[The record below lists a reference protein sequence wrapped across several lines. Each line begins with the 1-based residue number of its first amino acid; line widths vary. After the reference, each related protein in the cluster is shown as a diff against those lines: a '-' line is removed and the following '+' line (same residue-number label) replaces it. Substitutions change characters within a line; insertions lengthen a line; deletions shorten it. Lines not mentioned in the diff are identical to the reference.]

1 MKRMILT
8 PLAALVAASF
18 GGPLSIGA
26 ASAAT
31 VTITGANCTWDPNAE
46 ALNCTAG
53 GGGTAGAPV
62 CSLSANPGT
71 SLPSTGGNV
80 TLTATCNPAAT
91 SLNWQKGNTP
101 ISGGANSSITD
112 TLPANSGTNAASTQY
127 FVTGCSAPS
136 VCGNAAAI
144 TISVAGTQVGGGGGG
159 DANSLCT
166 ADMNPITTTLPWAG
180 GFLTRNLPK
189 GGFPGNATITAQFTV
204 PADYN
209 SGGRVGQISVAE
221 FQGSGTQRIV
231 SISTRSCD
239 FRARLD
245 PSGVNGPLAVGGGI
259 SATVRWSTS
268 PGFGIAQLTPGQ
280 TYWINIQN
288 KSSFVNGVQTCSSN
302 SSCDAIVQF
311 GMP

>member
-26 ASAAT
+26 AQAAT
-31 VTITGANCTWDPNAE
+31 VTITGANCTWDANAE
-46 ALNCTAG
+46 ALNCSAG
-53 GGGTAGAPV
+53 GGGTPGAPV
-62 CSLSANPGT
+62 CSVSANPGT

-80 TLTATCNPAAT
+80 TLTASCNPAAT
-91 SLNWQKGNTP
+91 SFSWQKGNTP
-101 ISGGANSSITD
+101 ISGGANASITD
-112 TLPANSGTNAASTQY
+112 TLPANAGATALSTTY
-127 FVTGCSAPS
+127 YVAGCSAPGT
-136 VCGNAAAI
+136 CGQSAAI
-144 TISVAGTQVGGGGGG
+144 TVSVAGTQVGGGGGG
-159 DANSLCT
+159 DASSLCT
-166 ADMNPITTTLPWAG
+166 ANDKVINTTLPWAG
-180 GFLTRNLPK
+180 GFLTRNLPA
-189 GGFPGNATITAQFTV
+189 GGFPGNAIIAAQFTV
-204 PADYN
+204 PAGYD

-239 FRARLD
+239 FPARLD
-245 PSGVNGPLAVGGGI
+245 PTGVNGPLAVGGGI
-259 SATVRWSTS
+259 SATVRWATS
-268 PGFGIAQLTPGQ
+268 PGFGMAQLAPGQ
-280 TYWINIQN
+280 TYYLNIQN